1 MTWIHERKDWPQFR
15 WDDAALSSTL
25 AQVRYQQGRLLGRM
39 QALGFVLQQEA
50 SLNTLTTD
58 VLKTSAIEGE
68 VLSREEVRSSIA
80 RRLGL
85 DIGGAMPVSRH
96 VEGIVEIML
105 DATQSYQQA
114 LTEERLCAWHGALF
128 PTGFSGMYPI
138 VVGAWRPPSA
148 GPMQVVSGAY
158 GRERVHFEA
167 PEANRLLAEMTAF
180 LQWFGEDHGV
190 DPVLKAGLAHFWFVT
205 LHPFEDGNGR
215 IARAIADMALARAD
229 NAPQRFYSMS
239 AQIEAERKAYYSQLE
254 RQQRGSLDVTP
265 WLRWFLECLGR
276 ALVSA
281 EEALAAVLHKARV
294 WERANRYPVNARQRL
309 ILNRMLDG
317 FQGYMN
323 TSKYATLAKCSG
335 DTALRDSRALLE
347 WGVFVQN
354 VGGGRST
361 SYRLV
366 TAAELDATDATSR

>member
-1 MTWIHERKDWPQFR
+1 MTWIHLQQDWPQFR
-15 WDDAALSSTL
+15 WDDALLSGVL

-39 QALGFVLQQEA
+39 QALGFELRQEA
-50 SLNTLTTD
+50 SLNTLTND
-58 VLKTSAIEGE
+58 VVKSSAIEGE
-68 VLSREEVRSSIA
+68 ALDREEVRSSIA
-80 RRLGL
+80 RKLGL
-85 DIGGAMPVSRH
+85 DIGGTIPASRH
-96 VEGIVEIML
+96 VEGIVEVML
-105 DATQSYQQA
+105 DATQSCQQQ
-114 LTEERLCAWHGALF
+114 LTEERLCAWHCALF

-148 GPMQVVSGAY
+148 GPKQVVSGAY

-167 PEANRLLAEMTAF
+167 PQAARLPVDMAAF
-180 LQWFGEDHGV
+180 LQWFDEDQGI

-229 NAPQRFYSMS
+229 ESPQRFYSMS
-239 AQIEAERKAYYSQLE
+239 SQIEAERKAYYGALE
-254 RQQRGSLDVTP
+254 RQQRASLDVTP

-276 ALVSA
+276 AIDSA
-281 EEALAAVLHKARV
+281 GTALEAVLYKASL
-294 WERANRYPVNARQRL
+294 WKYANRYPINERQRL

-323 TSKYATLAKCSG
+323 TSKYMTIAKCSG
-335 DTALRDSRALLE
+335 DTALRDMRGLLA
-347 WGVFVQN
+347 WGLFVQN

-366 TAAELDATDATSR
+366 TAEELAGEES

>member
-1 MTWIHERKDWPQFR
+1 MTWIHEQATWPNFR

-39 QALGFVLQQEA
+39 QALGFGVRQEA
-50 SLNTLTTD
+50 SLNTLTND
-58 VLKTSAIEGE
+58 VLKSSAIEGE
-68 VLSREEVRSSIA
+68 ILNREEVRSSIA

-85 DIGGAMPVSRH
+85 DIGGAIPASRH
-96 VEGIVEIML
+96 VEGIVEVML
-105 DATQSYQQA
+105 DATQSCQQA
-114 LTEERLCAWHGALF
+114 LREERVCAWHCALF

-138 VVGAWRPPSA
+138 MVGMWRPPSA

-167 PEANRLLAEMTAF
+167 PEANRLPDEMAAF
-180 LQWFGEDHGV
+180 LQWFDESPSI

-229 NAPQRFYSMS
+229 DSPQRFYSMS

-265 WLRWFLECLGR
+265 WLRWFLDCLGR
-276 ALVSA
+276 ALLNA
-281 EEALAAVLHKARV
+281 EGALEAVLSKVKLWEKANQYAIN
-294 WERANRYPVNARQRL
+294 ERQRL

-323 TSKYATLAKCSG
+323 TSKYAVIAKCSG
-335 DTALRDSRALLE
+335 DTALRDIRSLLE
-347 WGVFVQN
+347 WGLFIQN
-354 VGGGRST
+354 TGGGRST

-366 TAAELDATDATSR
+366 TAAELAGEES